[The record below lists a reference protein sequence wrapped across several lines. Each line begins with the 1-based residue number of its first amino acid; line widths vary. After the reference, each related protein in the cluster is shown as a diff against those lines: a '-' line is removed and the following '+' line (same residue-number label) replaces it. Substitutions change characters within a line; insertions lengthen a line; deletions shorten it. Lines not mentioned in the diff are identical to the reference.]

1 VELYRV
7 VPGSQARRQGSRVI
21 DSDYSNRVV
30 TVQYVTK
37 PAIRTGG
44 LPLRDE
50 DSNMVAHTVSLT
62 VVILALSGYVV
73 WADRRARR
81 DRSHLAQE
89 LGQIREAIRGHEQ
102 AQEIVMAAVASQA
115 EPSRPRWRHLASVP
129 SQQREER
136 HRSRVLV
143 IAIVVI
149 AAGVAIAVSASR
161 PDEPRPAQALPGI
174 TSTTPAPPTT
184 PVAPPVPGTE
194 MLSAS
199 VQGMA
204 PPRATDR
211 PVRAETAPPPPTRH
225 AGSLAT
231 TTSQPTSSVATT
243 APTTPPLII
252 PALLLRLPAVA

>member
-1 VELYRV
+1 MATGNRHGHPRRQAPAVDGRRARRARRGRAPTVGDQGAGHERAVELYRV
-7 VPGSQARRQGSRVI
+7 VPGSQARRQGCRVI

-102 AQEIVMAAVASQA
+102 AQEIVMAAAASQ
-115 EPSRPRWRHLASVP
+115 
-129 SQQREER
+129 
-136 HRSRVLV
+136 
-143 IAIVVI
+143 
-149 AAGVAIAVSASR
+149 
-161 PDEPRPAQALPGI
+161 
-174 TSTTPAPPTT
+174 
-184 PVAPPVPGTE
+184 
-194 MLSAS
+194 
-199 VQGMA
+199 
-204 PPRATDR
+204 
-211 PVRAETAPPPPTRH
+211 
-225 AGSLAT
+225 
-231 TTSQPTSSVATT
+231 
-243 APTTPPLII
+243 
-252 PALLLRLPAVA
+252 